1 MRLGFD
7 KFSVFT
13 AAALLVAGIFAP
25 FPALLLRP
33 ILPIAPS
40 THALRFMR
48 LKPTWRRLVVSR
60 VSTIVGTLIT
70 KGTTTGA

>member
-13 AAALLVAGIFAP
+13 AAALLVAGIFA
-25 FPALLLRP
+25 FSGTSFAADPAYCAQYARL
-33 ILPIAPS
+33 
-40 THALRFMR
+40 ALHEF
-48 LKPTWRRLVVSR
+48 KPTWRRLVVSR